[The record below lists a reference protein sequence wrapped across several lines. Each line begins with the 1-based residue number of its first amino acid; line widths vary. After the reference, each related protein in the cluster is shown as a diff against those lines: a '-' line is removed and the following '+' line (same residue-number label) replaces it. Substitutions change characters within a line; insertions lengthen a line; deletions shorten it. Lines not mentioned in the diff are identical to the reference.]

1 MPIAQVIEISAVSE
15 ESFDDAIQQGIEEAG
30 EMFENIS
37 GAWIKEQKVKIED
50 GEIVEYNV
58 NMQVTA
64 MMMEEESTSGKSSG
78 SGRNQRGGNNEQ
90 RGNVDYMPKKQR
102 RQE

>member
-64 MMMEEESTSGKSSG
+64 MMEEESTSGKSSG